1 MQVTHDLSITLNIVP
16 TNSRAPSMKTSP
28 EMPSEAQ
35 GFFLFYSTQIETTE
49 SHKFAFSRG
58 DRLQVSVL
66 MNFFLCRCPDKK
78 I

>member
-1 MQVTHDLSITLNIVP
+1 
-16 TNSRAPSMKTSP
+16 MKTSP